1 MNRPSARNLMRSIAL
16 ERRGKQEKETMLL
29 GFIINQRSPAEWEW
43 RKTRMRVMAPSC
55 ITAHLVRQ
63 QRSWAKEKTPAYLRA
78 ETPIPSL
85 WWDQLRG
92 LSVRG
97 YQIRWSSGGSC
108 CWGLCGWLYGR
119 GHTSGIC
126 DPDSWRWPIHR
137 TVGH

>member
-1 MNRPSARNLMRSIAL
+1 MNRPSARNLMRSIPL

-43 RKTRMRVMAPSC
+43 RKMRIRVMAPSG
-55 ITAHLVRQ
+55 ITVYLVRQ
-63 QRSWAKEKTPAYLRA
+63 QWSWAKEKTPACFRA

-85 WWDQLRG
+85 WWYQLRG

-97 YQIRWSSGGSC
+97 YQIRRSSGGSC
-108 CWGLCGWLYGR
+108 CWGLRGWLYGR
-119 GHTSGIC
+119 EHTSGIC

>member
-43 RKTRMRVMAPSC
+43 RKTRMLVMAASC

-63 QRSWAKEKTPAYLRA
+63 QRSWAKEKTLACLRA

-85 WWDQLRG
+85 WGD
-92 LSVRG
+92 
-97 YQIRWSSGGSC
+97 
-108 CWGLCGWLYGR
+108 
-119 GHTSGIC
+119 
-126 DPDSWRWPIHR
+126 
-137 TVGH
+137 